1 MQIVV
6 TENRELIIPP
16 LVCQIL
22 DVKPG
27 DTVTT
32 RVEDGCIVLVPPP
45 RPPRVGKI
53 IADPR
58 TGFPVLDFGPDA
70 PELTSEMV
78 AEILSDFP

>member
-16 LVCQIL
+16 LLCQIL
-22 DVKPG
+22 DVQEG

-32 RVEDGCIVLVPPP
+32 RFEDGCIVLA
-45 RPPRVGKI
+45 PPRVGKI
-53 IADPR
+53 IADSR

-70 PELTSEMV
+70 AELTSEMV